1 MMEGKP
7 ELNLTVVE
15 TYEEYIDASRES
27 FQKVALEEGEVS
39 MDSVLHFMDELN
51 MRL

>member
-1 MMEGKP
+1 MEGKP
-7 ELNLTVVE
+7 EHNLSVVE

-27 FQKVALEEGEVS
+27 FQKATLEEGKVS